1 MGCENQML
9 SVSYPT
15 CYLIWLAFFLQRKLD
30 IKHICQKKKNQE
42 EMVGSDTAAAAASD
56 LAGKIVWLV
65 YDVSNC

>member
-1 MGCENQML
+1 MGCENQIF
-9 SVSYPT
+9 SVSCPT
-15 CYLIWLAFFLQRKLD
+15 CYRIWLAYFLQRKLD

-42 EMVGSDTAAAAASD
+42 EMVGSVISAAASD